1 MNTTCSSTLE
11 IAGAYF
17 EQVRVVQR
25 FAGCS
30 QFCAVRSL
38 SWDLLRCRCS
48 SSIARLSILYCVVVM
63 FVIVHCVYSI
73 LCGGYVC
80 YSVLC
85 VLYCV
90 YSSVLC
96 ALYAVWWSCMHVL
109 VS

>member
-63 FVIVHCVYSI
+63 FVIV
-73 LCGGYVC
+73 
-80 YSVLC
+80 
-85 VLYCV
+85 YCV
-90 YSSVLC
+90 YSTVCTLVYCVHSMLC
-96 ALYAVWWSCMHVL
+96 GGHACTCW
-109 VS
+109 

>member
-1 MNTTCSSTLE
+1 
-11 IAGAYF
+11 
-17 EQVRVVQR
+17 
-25 FAGCS
+25 
-30 QFCAVRSL
+30 
-38 SWDLLRCRCS
+38 
-48 SSIARLSILYCVVVM
+48 M